1 MSKIPDM
8 YRNPNSLRLKL
19 LVVIFLAFASAAAE
33 AQPAGKGTEGAA
45 ELIAKAQKVNPEEY
59 QNFIAKGG
67 KIVPTFDG
75 RSFYLFISPQENSP
89 IVVSLHGH
97 AGWAFKDYAAWSLE
111 LSRKG
116 FGLLTVQWWFGL
128 GDEAKDYYSPQE
140 LYAVIENALR
150 KENLTNRKL
159 LLHGFSRGA
168 ANIYGVVALD
178 RYTQNKFFP
187 LIVANSGGA
196 SRDFLINRAIDL
208 EQLGSKP
215 FTGTR
220 WILFC
225 GGKDSNPDRDGCE
238 GMARTKEWIEANGGI
253 VELFIQDMTAGHGGF
268 HRNPANVEKALK
280 FFEQFNR

>member
-1 MSKIPDM
+1 M
-8 YRNPNSLRLKL
+8 RLKL
-19 LVVIFLAFASAAAE
+19 VVVMFLAVAVSASAAAE
-33 AQPAGKGTEGAA
+33 PADKGAA
-45 ELIAKAQKVNPEEY
+45 ALIAKAQKFNSEEY

-67 KIVPTFDG
+67 KVVETFDG
-75 RSFYLFISPQENSP
+75 RSFYLFVSPQESSP
-89 IVVSLHGH
+89 IVVSLHGR
-97 AGWAFKDYAAWSLE
+97 AGWAFKDHAAWSLA

-116 FGLLTVQWWFGL
+116 FGLLAVQWWFGL

-150 KENLTNRKL
+150 KEGLTNRKL

-187 LIVANSGGA
+187 LIVANAGGA
-196 SRDFLINRAIDL
+196 SRDFLINRAIDR
-208 EQLGSKP
+208 EQFGYKP

-225 GGKDSNPDRDGCE
+225 GGKDPDPEKAGCE
-238 GMARTKEWIEANGGI
+238 GMARTKEWVEANGGI
-253 VELFIQDMTAGHGGF
+253 VELFIQDMTSGHGGF
-268 HRNPANVEKALK
+268 HRNPDNVEKALK
-280 FFEQFNR
+280 FFEQFDR